1 MTTALTLTDTA
12 FRDVVAAA
20 VRAPSLHNSQPW
32 RFRNHSGAIEIHAD
46 PTRRLPATD
55 PTGWALRI
63 ACGAATLNARLALA
77 AMGLAARVQLLPDP
91 NDSTLLARLT
101 STVAWQ
107 TTPTEDA
114 LFAAIERRFSNREPF
129 YPAPVPV
136 HARVQIIDAA
146 HAEGAWAEILNGPA
160 SVEVISE
167 IVRTADAALRADS
180 AYQGELR
187 AWSRPDRDDR
197 DGVPAPAGGPAP
209 QADDLLP
216 RRAYGDREPSPGGD
230 FDPDPLVVVLGTAID
245 TPIEQLRAGMA
256 IQRVLLTVTDAGL
269 AASMLS
275 QPIEDRTQRDQL
287 RAALGRTGVPQ
298 MVLRVGTGRAGY
310 PTPRRDLAEVIDEA

>member
-32 RFRNHSGAIEIHAD
+32 RFRNRDGAIEVRAD
-46 PTRRLPATD
+46 PARRLPVAD

-91 NDSTLLARLT
+91 TDPDLLARLT
-101 STVAWQ
+101 PTAAWQ
-107 TTPTEDA
+107 TTPAEEA
-114 LFAAIERRFSNREPF
+114 LFAAVERRFSHREPF

-160 SVEVISE
+160 EIEVISE
-167 IVRTADAALRADS
+167 IVRAADAALSADS
-180 AYQGELR
+180 VYQGELR
-187 AWSRPDRDDR
+187 AWTRSERDER
-197 DGVPAPAGGPAP
+197 DGVPASAGGPVP

-216 RRAYGDREPSPGGD
+216 RRSYGGREPSPGGD
-230 FDPDPLVVVLGTAID
+230 FDPDPLVVVLGTATD
-245 TPIEQLRAGMA
+245 APIEQLQAGIA
-256 IQRVLLTVTDAGL
+256 LQRVLLTVTDAGL

-275 QPIEDRTQRDQL
+275 QPIEDPTARDNL
-287 RAALGRTGVPQ
+287 RLALGRTDVPQ
-298 MVLRVGTGRAGY
+298 MVLRVGTGRTGY
-310 PTPRRDLAEVIDEA
+310 PTPRRDLTEVIDKA